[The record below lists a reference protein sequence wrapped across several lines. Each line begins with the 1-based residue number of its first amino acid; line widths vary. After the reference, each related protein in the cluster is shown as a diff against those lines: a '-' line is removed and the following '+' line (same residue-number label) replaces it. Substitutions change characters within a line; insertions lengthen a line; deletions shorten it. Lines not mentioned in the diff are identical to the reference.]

1 MKKIT
6 PAAILRARALDALKA
21 TWPTVL
27 AGSAL
32 INLASYVLNQVLGVI
47 PVLGAFLSILVI
59 ALLTVPMMG
68 LTSGVLGYYRGK
80 ALTLDSVK
88 AMFPHWKKVCMLYL
102 WTMLC
107 LVGWIVLGMLPMLLT
122 VLLTAAEPSGSM
134 VGLVMLLYLASIVLM
149 LVLGFRAALNYS
161 MSNCILIDDPHVGA
175 RNALRKSKAMIHGY
189 RWHYVKVSL
198 PVFIILFA
206 VIFVIGALT
215 AALPAWL
222 ASLISS
228 VMSVFTGMLSYY
240 FMPVMYEEL
249 RRIAR

>member
-6 PAAILRARALDALKA
+6 PAAILRARAWEALKV

-32 INLASYVLNQVLGVI
+32 INLVSFVLNQVFGVI
-47 PVLGAFLSILVI
+47 PVIGAFLAILVT
-59 ALLTVPMMG
+59 ALLMVPMMG
-68 LTSGVLGYYRGK
+68 LTKGVLDYYRGQ
-80 ALTLDSVK
+80 TMTFDCVK
-88 AMFPHWKKVCMLYL
+88 SMFPHWQKVCMLYL

-107 LVGWIVLGMLPMLLT
+107 LVGWMLAGVGVGVVLSLICALLDSSGGMSMIGVAVGMIVMIVLIIR
-122 VLLTAAEPSGSM
+122 
-134 VGLVMLLYLASIVLM
+134 AS
-149 LVLGFRAALNYS
+149 LNYS
-161 MSNCILIDDPHVGA
+161 MAQCILIDDPSTGA
-175 RNALRKSKAMIHGY
+175 RDALKKSKAMIRGY

-206 VIFVIGALT
+206 AIFVIGALT
-215 AALPAWL
+215 AALPVWL

-228 VMSVFTGMLSYY
+228 VMAIFTGMFSYY

-249 RRIAR
+249 KRIGR